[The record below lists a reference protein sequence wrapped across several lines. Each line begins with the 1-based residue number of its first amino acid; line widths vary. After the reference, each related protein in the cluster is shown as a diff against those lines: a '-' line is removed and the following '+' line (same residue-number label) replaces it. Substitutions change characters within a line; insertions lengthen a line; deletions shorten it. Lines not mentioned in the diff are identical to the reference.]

1 MGGKKSVSR
10 IVVTTMQPRQMS
22 DWNESSN
29 SKSRQGREKWVKGR
43 STRILPKHLPAIAAA
58 VCCLGVGVYAVWQ
71 EGSVSAVMS
80 HLDGGFEYDDTLGRL
95 QFVSNFLPESAMVF
109 LTSSDDAQAEI
120 AVPTGGEVVHAWS
133 ETEPWI
139 EYGSSGAVTACQTGE
154 VMTVVRNRQDEY
166 TVRVMHDSGCES
178 IYSGLTNVQVSESD
192 AVLMGQMIGTAG
204 GNAAFE
210 WRRDGLSVQPVFSA
224 Q

>member
-1 MGGKKSVSR
+1 
-10 IVVTTMQPRQMS
+10 MS
-22 DWNESSN
+22 DWSEASDTRSTRA
-29 SKSRQGREKWVKGR
+29 KIKWVRGR
-43 STRILPKHLPAIAAA
+43 SARILPKHLPAVAAA
-58 VCCLGVGVYAVWQ
+58 VCCLCVGVYAVVQ
-71 EGSVSAVMS
+71 EGSISAVMS

-109 LTSSDDAQAEI
+109 LTSSDAQVEI
-120 AVPTGGEVVHAWS
+120 AKPTGGEIVHAWS
-133 ETEPWI
+133 EAEPWI
-139 EYGSSGAVTACQTGE
+139 EYGSSGTVSVCQAGE

-178 IYSGLTNVQVSESD
+178 IYSGLTSVQVSESD

-210 WRRDGLSVQPVFSA
+210 WRRDGLSVQPVFNA